1 MRVSRGLYGLLFI
14 LILLGLGG
22 LVASCQP
29 AAETKAVAQAE
40 GLCNVPIPIT
50 ENETMNSTENE
61 TMVMKKHDIPPID
74 LTAPGQT
81 ETATFS
87 LG

>member
-1 MRVSRGLYGLLFI
+1 MRVSKIWYGLLLV
-14 LILLGLGG
+14 LILAGMGG

-29 AAETKAVAQAE
+29 AAETEGVAQAQE
-40 GLCNVPIPIT
+40 ACPAPIQETETMSPS
-50 ENETMNSTENE
+50 ENENVVSTEE
-61 TMVMKKHDIPPID
+61 KSIPPID
-74 LTAPGQT
+74 LAEPEYT